1 MRGRRTLSLRR
12 LDLPLDQTAVGRFL
26 PWTIATLVYVAVLAL
41 AVAAVADQALRL
53 YHLRAHLVTVTLP
66 PAEDAAQSS
75 REIAAALEMLQQS
88 RGVTSAQTVP
98 PEELE
103 ELLKPFLGEVENEQ
117 ELPLPRL
124 IDVTLD
130 PLVKPD
136 LAVLEGR
143 LQAVVA
149 GATIGAE
156 ALSRDRAERMAT
168 FFRAWGGGA
177 GVAILIGALLAVGL
191 ITKVS
196 LQAQAQV
203 VELLRSMGAP
213 DAYLARQFERYALS
227 CGLRG
232 GLVGFALAALTI
244 VGLLYSSRRMELAG
258 SIHLALG
265 LLDWVLLACVPAVCA
280 LLVTAIAR
288 MTAMR
293 GLAQMP

>member
-1 MRGRRTLSLRR
+1 LNLRR
-12 LDLPLDQTAVGRFL
+12 LDLPLDQSAIGRFL
-26 PWTIATLVYVAVLAL
+26 PWTIALLVYLAVLTL
-41 AVAAVADQALRL
+41 AVAAVADRALRL
-53 YHLRAHLVTVTLP
+53 YHLRAELVTVTLP
-66 PAEDAAQSS
+66 PSTNPASS
-75 REIAAALEMLQQS
+75 TREIAAAIDMLE
-88 RGVTSAQTVP
+88 RTHGVTSATLVP

-103 ELLKPFLGEVENEQ
+103 ALLAPLLGNPPSHR

-130 PLVKPD
+130 PLTKPD
-136 LAVLEGR
+136 LAALESQ
-143 LQAVVA
+143 LQAVAA
-149 GATIGAE
+149 GATVGVE

-177 GVAILIGALLAVGL
+177 GSATLLAALLAALL
-191 ITKVS
+191 ITRIS

-227 CGLRG
+227 CGIRG
-232 GLVGFALAALTI
+232 GLIGFALAVLTI

-258 SIHLALG
+258 SIQ
-265 LLDWVLLACVPAVCA
+265 LDLRPTDWLLLACVPVVCA

-288 MTAMR
+288 MTALR

>member
-1 MRGRRTLSLRR
+1 
-12 LDLPLDQTAVGRFL
+12 
-26 PWTIATLVYVAVLAL
+26 
-41 AVAAVADQALRL
+41 VAAVADRALRL
-53 YHLRAHLVTVTLP
+53 YHLRAELVTVTLP
-66 PAEDAAQSS
+66 PSTNPASS
-75 REIAAALEMLQQS
+75 TREIAAAIDMLE
-88 RGVTSAQTVP
+88 RTHGVTSATLVP

-103 ELLKPFLGEVENEQ
+103 ALLAPLLGNPPSHR

-130 PLVKPD
+130 PLTKPD
-136 LAVLEGR
+136 LAALESQ
-143 LQAVVA
+143 LQAVAA
-149 GATIGAE
+149 GATVGVE

-177 GVAILIGALLAVGL
+177 GSATLLAALLAALL
-191 ITKVS
+191 ITRIS

-227 CGLRG
+227 CGIRG
-232 GLVGFALAALTI
+232 GLIGFALAVLTI

-258 SIHLALG
+258 SIQ
-265 LLDWVLLACVPAVCA
+265 LDLRPTDWLLLACVPVVCA

-288 MTAMR
+288 MTALR